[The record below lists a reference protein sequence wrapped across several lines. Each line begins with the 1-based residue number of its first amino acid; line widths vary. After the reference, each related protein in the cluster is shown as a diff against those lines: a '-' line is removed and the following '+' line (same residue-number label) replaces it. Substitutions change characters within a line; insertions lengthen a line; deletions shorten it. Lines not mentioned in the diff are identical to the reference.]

1 MNIIYKLTN
10 KSKTD
15 FPNTYIGSKKNCRLE
30 EIDSVPTIVYLS
42 NGKPYY
48 SSSTCSIFLKDLQDG
63 HEFHAEIMEEITDPD
78 LTLVREY
85 EILKELNVAHNPQY
99 YNKSNG
105 IPRHGSINTSAR
117 FDLIN
122 KYGET
127 VGDYNGSQTA
137 MARRDKTAKSLGFDN
152 FSELSF
158 DIYEKNKAGI
168 TLRQITRDFGKTDS
182 HFAQKFICI
191 FDLDKAVLDVTKSE
205 YKDKVRDLY
214 TKERVSIRKISEILD
229 IDQVAA
235 RYFLSSLADK
245 DTHSTLY
252 RRINKTEDELVKH
265 VMDSIASGKT
275 STDVCNELG
284 STSLIVNRYIAKGIV
299 NLYKKYNIEIGQ
311 ETATFIRNGNRINEV
326 LSEES

>member
-48 SSSTCSIFLKDLQDG
+48 SSST
-63 HEFHAEIMEEITDPD
+63 
-78 LTLVREY
+78 
-85 EILKELNVAHNPQY
+85 
-99 YNKSNG
+99 
-105 IPRHGSINTSAR
+105 
-117 FDLIN
+117 
-122 KYGET
+122 
-127 VGDYNGSQTA
+127 
-137 MARRDKTAKSLGFDN
+137 
-152 FSELSF
+152 
-158 DIYEKNKAGI
+158 
-168 TLRQITRDFGKTDS
+168 
-182 HFAQKFICI
+182 
-191 FDLDKAVLDVTKSE
+191 
-205 YKDKVRDLY
+205 
-214 TKERVSIRKISEILD
+214 
-229 IDQVAA
+229 
-235 RYFLSSLADK
+235 
-245 DTHSTLY
+245 LY

-284 STSLIVNRYIAKGIV
+284 STSLIVN
-299 NLYKKYNIEIGQ
+299 LYKKYNIEIGQ

>member
-30 EIDSVPTIVYLS
+30 NIDGVPTIVYLKT
-42 NGKPYY
+42 GKPYY
-48 SSSTCSIFLKDLQDG
+48 SSSTCSIFLQDLRNG
-63 HEFHAEIMEEITDPD
+63 HEFHAEILEKISNPD
-78 LTLVREY
+78 LTLIREH
-85 EILKELNVAHNPQY
+85 EILKQLNVAFNPQY

-105 IPRHGSINTSAR
+105 IPRHGNINSTVR
-117 FDLIN
+117 EELIN

-127 VGDYNGSQTA
+127 VGSYNASQTA
-137 MARRDKTAKSLGFDN
+137 MSRRDKTAKSLGFDN
-152 FSELSF
+152 FAELSF

-168 TLRQITRDFGKTDS
+168 ALRQITRDFGKTDS
-182 HFAQKFICI
+182 HFAQKFICV
-191 FDLDKAVLDVTKSE
+191 FNLDKAVLDVTKSE
-205 YKDKVRDLY
+205 YKDKVRELY

-265 VMDSIASGKT
+265 VMDSIAGGKT
-275 STDVCNELG
+275 SADICNELG
-284 STSLIVNRYIAKGIV
+284 STSLIIHKYIAKGIV
-299 NLYKKYNIEIGQ
+299 NLYKEYNIEIGK
-311 ETATFIRNGNRINEV
+311 ETATFIRNGNRRNEV